1 MFYILLPRPD
11 LRAPLMARMREDG
24 INTAFHYVPLHSAP
38 AAAILADSY
47 RDCPVSDDVSSRILR
62 LPFFNDLT
70 EQDLERVAASLENA
84 LRETG

>member
-1 MFYILLPRPD
+1 
-11 LRAPLMARMREDG
+11 MREDG

-38 AAAILADSY
+38 SAAILADSY